1 MTDKQKRYKAS
12 LIRSIHCSAMYKN
25 VYAPDRDLYEAM
37 LSNRFNVKSSKDM
50 SIQELLQLDS
60 FMNKKDGLRLAPK
73 KVYASQNQT
82 NYIIT
87 VWRKNSR
94 DKSLESLLKL
104 ATKILKKPISDLSK
118 ITKKEG
124 SSLIAVVNNIK
135 PLSVANN
142 TDYKT

>member
-50 SIQELLQLDS
+50 SIEELLQLHS

>member
-50 SIQELLQLDS
+50 SIEELLQLDS

-73 KVYASQNQT
+73 KVYASQNQI

-87 VWRKNSR
+87 VWAKNSR

-104 ATKILKKPISDLSK
+104 ATKILKKPINDLSK

>member
-87 VWRKNSR
+87 VW
-94 DKSLESLLKL
+94 
-104 ATKILKKPISDLSK
+104 AKK
-118 ITKKEG
+118 
-124 SSLIAVVNNIK
+124 
-135 PLSVANN
+135 
-142 TDYKT
+142 

>member
-1 MTDKQKRYKAS
+1 MQAKIKQ
-12 LIRSIHCSAMYKN
+12 II
-25 VYAPDRDLYEAM
+25 
-37 LSNRFNVKSSKDM
+37 
-50 SIQELLQLDS
+50 LLL
-60 FMNKKDGLRLAPK
+60 FG
-73 KVYASQNQT
+73 
-82 NYIIT
+82 
-87 VWRKNSR
+87 RKNSR